1 MDSMSERIPMT
12 LAALASNIEKAVPE
26 AHCQVLA
33 AQTQIIVRFAN
44 RPDVELTLLT
54 SWEQRQL
61 RDGFI
66 NADLYSELL
75 FSLRRIANQ
84 A

>member
-1 MDSMSERIPMT
+1 MSEKIPMMLT
-12 LAALASNIEKAVPE
+12 ALANNIENAVPE
-26 AHCQVLA
+26 SRCQVLA
-33 AQTQIIVRFAN
+33 AQGQIIVRFTN

-54 SWEQRQL
+54 SWEQQQL
-61 RDGFI
+61 QDGFI
-66 NADLYSELL
+66 DADLYSELL

>member
-1 MDSMSERIPMT
+1 MT
-12 LAALASNIEKAVPE
+12 LTALASNIEKAVPE
-26 AHCQVLA
+26 ARCQELLA
-33 AQTQIIVRFAN
+33 QGQIIVRFTN

-66 NADLYSELL
+66 DADLYSELL

>member
-1 MDSMSERIPMT
+1 MNEKIPMT
-12 LAALASNIEKAVPE
+12 LTALASNIEKAVPGSR
-26 AHCQVLA
+26 CQVLE
-33 AQTQIIVRFAN
+33 AQGQIIVRFTN

-66 NADLYSELL
+66 DADLYSELL

>member
-1 MDSMSERIPMT
+1 MNEKTPMT

-26 AHCQVLA
+26 ARCQVLP
-33 AQTQIIVRFAN
+33 AQNQIIVRFTN

-66 NADLYSELL
+66 DTDLYSELL
-75 FSLRRIANQ
+75 FSLRRIANTQ
-84 A
+84 

>member
-1 MDSMSERIPMT
+1 MSERIPMT
-12 LAALASNIEKAVPE
+12 LTALASNIEKAVPE
-26 AHCQVLA
+26 SRCQVLA
-33 AQTQIIVRFAN
+33 AQGQIIVRFTN
-44 RPDVELTLLT
+44 RLDVELTLLT

-66 NADLYSELL
+66 DADLYSELL

>member
-1 MDSMSERIPMT
+1 MSEKIPMT
-12 LAALASNIEKAVPE
+12 LTALASNIENAVPE
-26 AHCQVLA
+26 SRCQVLA
-33 AQTQIIVRFAN
+33 AQGQIIVRFTN

-61 RDGFI
+61 QDGFI
-66 NADLYSELL
+66 DADLYSELL

>member
-1 MDSMSERIPMT
+1 MT
-12 LAALASNIEKAVPE
+12 LTALASNIEKAVPE
-26 AHCQVLA
+26 ARCQVLS
-33 AQTQIIVRFAN
+33 AQGQIIVRFTN

-66 NADLYSELL
+66 DADLYSELL